1 MTTGLRSL
9 VLLLSLLLP
18 GCAAVTEP
26 LGLEDPFA
34 IPRVFQGG
42 DRDQRVLNPQLGVI
56 SVVVEVP
63 RGLEGEVGVTLQDRV
78 IRALTEQDIAGQAG
92 STVPTWTLKSRYA
105 GTFRA
110 DRRSLPTSVIVWRLY
125 DKDNVRRGQFTT
137 THTGSTLDDIV
148 PRLADQ
154 AKFVSTEVV
163 ALVTPGAVATDRTSA
178 LPAQP
183 QLVVGRVKG
192 APGDGNVALAF
203 AIKTALMAKGV
214 RMAPARAK
222 TVWQIDCSVA
232 VVRLNETEDRVRLVW
247 RLRDPERREAG
258 VLEQENPVPRG
269 RLRGKW
275 GDVAT
280 FAAEAAADGIWQIL
294 QQIPA
299 ESDK

>member
-1 MTTGLRSL
+1 MTTALRRL
-9 VLLLSLLLP
+9 VLLLPLLLP

-34 IPRVFQGG
+34 IPRVFEGVA
-42 DRDQRVLNPQLGVI
+42 RDQRVLNPQLGVV
-56 SVVVEVP
+56 SVVVEAP

-78 IRALTEQDIAGQAG
+78 IRALTEQDIAGQAR

-125 DKDNVRRGQFTT
+125 DKDNVRQGQFTT
-137 THTGSTLDDIV
+137 TYTGSTLDDIV

-154 AKFVSTEVV
+154 AKAVSAEVL
-163 ALVTPGAVATDRTSA
+163 ALVMPGGLAKPVEPA
-178 LPAQP
+178 LPATP
-183 QLVVGRVKG
+183 QMAVGRIKG

-214 RMAPARAK
+214 RMAPAPAK
-222 TVWQIDCSVA
+222 AVWQIDCSVA
-232 VVRLNETEDRVRLVW
+232 VVRLNDKEDRVRLVW
-247 RLRDPERREAG
+247 RLRDPQRREAG
-258 VLEQENPVPRG
+258 TLEQENPVPHG

-280 FAAEAAADGIWQIL
+280 YAAEAAADGIWQIL

-299 ESDK
+299 ESGK